1 MLKKFWEALEIS
13 NLGEEIKVKNI
24 GETVKRIPR
33 YVLMKFLKF
42 MDKLQDLY
50 NSKEKIK

>member
-1 MLKKFWEALEIS
+1 MLKNFWEGLEIS
-13 NLGEEIKVKNI
+13 NFEEEIKVKNI
-24 GETVKRIPR
+24 GETIKRIPR
-33 YVLMKFLKF
+33 YVLMKLLKF